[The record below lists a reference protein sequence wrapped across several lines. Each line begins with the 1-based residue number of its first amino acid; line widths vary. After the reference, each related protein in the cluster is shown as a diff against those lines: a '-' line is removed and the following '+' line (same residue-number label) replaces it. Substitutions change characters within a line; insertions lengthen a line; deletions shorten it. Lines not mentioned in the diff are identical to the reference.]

1 MQYLHRYAI
10 FENSV
15 SFLETIVDTMSLCLN
30 VIGQRFTDNIL
41 ARWRD
46 DHVAII
52 RRRNKT

>member
-46 DHVAII
+46 DHIAIM